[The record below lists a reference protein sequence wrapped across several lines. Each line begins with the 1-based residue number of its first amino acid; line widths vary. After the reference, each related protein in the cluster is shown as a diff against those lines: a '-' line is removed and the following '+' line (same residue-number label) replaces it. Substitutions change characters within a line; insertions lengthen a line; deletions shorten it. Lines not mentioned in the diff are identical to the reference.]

1 LTSPFPTSK
10 AYGVTTSNTV
20 RAAIELG
27 HDCSILAPLGKSS
40 VDSRENIFPIKGWLF
55 NKANM
60 LYRWKASGKI
70 AFNLIRFVAVFK
82 CIRHI
87 WKFKPNIVWNRDLF
101 SSFLILLFKPKTT
114 IIICEIHRINSIS
127 EKVIIRFML
136 RKKTVV
142 LAPIREGMIQSD
154 YVHKFN
160 FIVSGMAVNKSFLDL
175 GSIKDLSRPEVL
187 NLVYVGRPYSSNQK
201 LNVDFIKDL
210 AKVIHLNSLN
220 WKIYVVGIP
229 KEFFISES
237 SIIVV
242 ENLPHDLIPE
252 LLQNMDVG
260 LVIYPELEYF
270 KQSFPIKI
278 VEYAAMNL
286 FILASRTESH
296 EKILGADKAIYYEP
310 DNVEDCY
317 NKIRMLDSDW
327 KNYGLLRQNARTWA
341 EGKSYKERVSNL
353 LIEVQTRQ

>member
-1 LTSPFPTSK
+1 
-10 AYGVTTSNTV
+10 
-20 RAAIELG
+20 
-27 HDCSILAPLGKSS
+27 
-40 VDSRENIFPIKGWLF
+40 
-55 NKANM
+55 
-60 LYRWKASGKI
+60 
-70 AFNLIRFVAVFK
+70 
-82 CIRHI
+82 
-87 WKFKPNIVWNRDLF
+87 
-101 SSFLILLFKPKTT
+101 
-114 IIICEIHRINSIS
+114 
-127 EKVIIRFML
+127 
-136 RKKTVV
+136 
-142 LAPIREGMIQSD
+142 
-154 YVHKFN
+154 
-160 FIVSGMAVNKSFLDL
+160 
-175 GSIKDLSRPEVL
+175 
-187 NLVYVGRPYSSNQK
+187 
-201 LNVDFIKDL
+201 VDFIKDL